1 MKEAVVASRARCRKK
16 FDLSAALL
24 SSTSDSGLVEVV
36 VSIEEV
42 SWAQVME
49 TCDFAQV
56 LARLLRKVGDLR
68 KLGLRLPRAA

>member
-1 MKEAVVASRARCRKK
+1 MKEAVAASRARCRKK
-16 FDLSAALL
+16 FALSAALL
-24 SSTSDSGLVEVV
+24 SSISDSRLVEVV

-49 TCDFAQV
+49 TCDFAHV
-56 LARLLRKVGDLR
+56 LARLLRKVGDFR